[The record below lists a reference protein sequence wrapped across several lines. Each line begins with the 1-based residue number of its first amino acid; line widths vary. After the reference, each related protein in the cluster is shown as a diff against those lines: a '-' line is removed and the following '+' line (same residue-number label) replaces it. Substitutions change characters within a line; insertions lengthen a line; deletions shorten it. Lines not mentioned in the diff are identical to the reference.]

1 MAKQPFTDEQKNL
14 LMDYLFNKYMEDMMR
29 SKERSEDFYNQPP
42 PKDMLGNERIEA
54 KSNNPFMDMI
64 SKGISNTKPE
74 GVMTAG
80 NTRIIEL
87 NSLIDPDMDPGDLR
101 TIYDDMMRE
110 SGGNYPGVDFDT
122 FLKSIGTR
130 TASNDEAVR
139 QLENLFEMF
148 KEQGMSDEEAAK
160 AARERMENAP
170 VRKAADGGFME
181 TLKDKFSEFVNKLK
195 SDEPRFFAGQPLNEA
210 AENDPRYQAI
220 LAKKVYRDLGY
231 SDEEIDEIVKKK
243 AGDFLEL
250 GKYLN
255 QIESLNKAE
264 GGIVSLADGGDPLY
278 EMFEEVWK
286 NTPASERAT
295 GSVKKATVRVTG
307 DPLSY
312 RNFLK
317 DLGFTKIAEASDIKA
332 LGKYGVKIGD
342 EIGSISA
349 AANALGIKP
358 FELRSDEN
366 FAKLVK
372 LAEDKGVKGF
382 TTVGGAGKASISA
395 VEDAAT
401 GIGFRGADPGGEKI
415 KFNQVLKAE
424 QKDLNK
430 IFGSN
435 PSKAKSFEFVKRLSS
450 AYPTLA
456 KGAGLTA
463 LLSAAAKNAFGG
475 PLLDLAIPTEMG
487 MGTLMSPEDEALLI
501 SKEKIKEKFK

>member
-1 MAKQPFTDEQKNL
+1 MATKKPFTDEQKDM
-14 LMDYLFNKYMEDMMR
+14 LMDYLFNKFMNDMMQQ
-29 SKERSEDFYNQPP
+29 KERSEDIYNQPP
-42 PKDMLGNERIEA
+42 STDAIGNEVREA
-54 KSNNPFMDMI
+54 KSNNAFMDMI
-64 SKGISNTKPE
+64 DKGVNNTKKE
-74 GVMTAG
+74 GIMTAQQYKLG
-80 NTRIIEL
+80 GDLNYIIEMMK
-87 NSLIDPDMDPGDLR
+87 NETDPDKLEELKMQ
-101 TIYDDMMRE
+101 IRE
-110 SGGNYPGVDFDT
+110 MLGTTPYM
-122 FLKSIGTR
+122 SI
-130 TASNDEAVR
+130 R
-139 QLENLFEMF
+139 Q
-148 KEQGMSDEEAAK
+148 D
-160 AARERMENAP
+160 P
-170 VRKAADGGFME
+170 VRKAADGG
-181 TLKDKFSEFVNKLK
+181 
-195 SDEPRFFAGQPLNEA
+195 
-210 AENDPRYQAI
+210 I
-220 LAKKVYRDLGY
+220 
-231 SDEEIDEIVKKK
+231 I
-243 AGDFLEL
+243 
-250 GKYLN
+250 
-255 QIESLNKAE
+255 
-264 GGIVSLADGGDPLY
+264 SLAEGGDPLY
-278 EMFEEVWK
+278 EMFEEVWE

-317 DLGFTKIAEASDIKA
+317 DLGFIKTAEAADVKA
-332 LGKYGVKIGD
+332 LGKYGVKTGD
-342 EIGSISA
+342 KIGSISEA
-349 AANALGIKP
+349 ARALNIKP

-366 FAKLVK
+366 FAKLTK

-395 VEDAAT
+395 LEDAAT
-401 GIGFRGADPGGEKI
+401 GIPFGAPDPGKEKMKLNEVI
-415 KFNQVLKAE
+415 KAE

>member
-1 MAKQPFTDEQKNL
+1 MATKKPFTDEQKDM
-14 LMDYLFNKYMEDMMR
+14 LMDYLFNKFMNDMMQQ
-29 SKERSEDFYNQPP
+29 KERSEDIYNQPP
-42 PKDMLGNERIEA
+42 STDAIGNEVREA
-54 KSNNPFMDMI
+54 KSNNAFMDMI
-64 SKGISNTKPE
+64 DKGVNNTKKE
-74 GVMTAG
+74 GIMTAQQYKLG
-80 NTRIIEL
+80 GDLNYIIEMMK
-87 NSLIDPDMDPGDLR
+87 NETDPDKLEELKMQ
-101 TIYDDMMRE
+101 IRE
-110 SGGNYPGVDFDT
+110 MLGTTPYM
-122 FLKSIGTR
+122 SI
-130 TASNDEAVR
+130 R
-139 QLENLFEMF
+139 Q
-148 KEQGMSDEEAAK
+148 D
-160 AARERMENAP
+160 P
-170 VRKAADGGFME
+170 VRKAADGG
-181 TLKDKFSEFVNKLK
+181 
-195 SDEPRFFAGQPLNEA
+195 
-210 AENDPRYQAI
+210 I
-220 LAKKVYRDLGY
+220 
-231 SDEEIDEIVKKK
+231 I
-243 AGDFLEL
+243 
-250 GKYLN
+250 
-255 QIESLNKAE
+255 
-264 GGIVSLADGGDPLY
+264 SLAEGGDPLY
-278 EMFEEVWK
+278 EMFEEVWE

-317 DLGFTKIAEASDIKA
+317 DLGFIKTAEAADVKA

-342 EIGSISA
+342 KIGSISEA
-349 AANALGIKP
+349 ARALNIKP

-366 FAKLVK
+366 FAKLTK

-415 KFNQVLKAE
+415 KFNQVIKAE

>member
-1 MAKQPFTDEQKNL
+1 MATKKPFTDEQKDM
-14 LMDYLFNKYMEDMMR
+14 LMDYLFNKFMNDMMQQ
-29 SKERSEDFYNQPP
+29 KERSEDIYNQPP
-42 PKDMLGNERIEA
+42 STDAIGNEVREA
-54 KSNNPFMDMI
+54 KSNNAFMDMI
-64 SKGISNTKPE
+64 DKGVNNTKKE
-74 GVMTAG
+74 GIMTAQQYKQG
-80 NTRIIEL
+80 GDLNYVIEMMK
-87 NSLIDPDMDPGDLR
+87 NETDPDKLEELKMQ
-101 TIYDDMMRE
+101 IRE
-110 SGGNYPGVDFDT
+110 MLGTTPYM
-122 FLKSIGTR
+122 SI
-130 TASNDEAVR
+130 R
-139 QLENLFEMF
+139 Q
-148 KEQGMSDEEAAK
+148 D
-160 AARERMENAP
+160 P
-170 VRKAADGGFME
+170 VRKANEGGDAKEENPLRQFRDDYEMLIGFPSEVLREESKVKMRLLDSDIFEKAKDKEEFKKIFYDEYAPTMKFLDSLSDEERKKALDIILSKRAEREIEDAETEGVGSLMRRGMAMADGG
-181 TLKDKFSEFVNKLK
+181 
-195 SDEPRFFAGQPLNEA
+195 
-210 AENDPRYQAI
+210 I
-220 LAKKVYRDLGY
+220 
-231 SDEEIDEIVKKK
+231 I
-243 AGDFLEL
+243 
-250 GKYLN
+250 
-255 QIESLNKAE
+255 
-264 GGIVSLADGGDPLY
+264 SLAEGGDPLY

-317 DLGFTKIAEASDIKA
+317 DLGFIKTAEAADVKA

-342 EIGSISA
+342 KIGSISEA
-349 AANALGIKP
+349 ARALNIKP

-382 TTVGGAGKASISA
+382 QTVTGAGKASISA

-450 AYPTLA
+450 TYPTLV

-487 MGTLMSPEDEALLI
+487 IGTMMSPEDEALLI

>member
-170 VRKAADGGFME
+170 VRKAADGG
-181 TLKDKFSEFVNKLK
+181 
-195 SDEPRFFAGQPLNEA
+195 
-210 AENDPRYQAI
+210 I
-220 LAKKVYRDLGY
+220 
-231 SDEEIDEIVKKK
+231 I
-243 AGDFLEL
+243 
-250 GKYLN
+250 
-255 QIESLNKAE
+255 
-264 GGIVSLADGGDPLY
+264 SLADGGDPLY

-286 NTPASERAT
+286 NTPASERAS

>member
-170 VRKAADGGFME
+170 VRKAADGGIMYLAPGGPVTKGGS
-181 TLKDKFSEFVNKLK
+181 TLKPSTYTK
-195 SDEPRFFAGQPLNEA
+195 P
-210 AENDPRYQAI
+210 
-220 LAKKVYRDLGY
+220 
-231 SDEEIDEIVKKK
+231 
-243 AGDFLEL
+243 
-250 GKYLN
+250 
-255 QIESLNKAE
+255 
-264 GGIVSLADGGDPLY
+264 
-278 EMFEEVWK
+278 FEE
-286 NTPASERAT
+286 
-295 GSVKKATVRVTG
+295 
-307 DPLSY
+307 
-312 RNFLK
+312 FLM
-317 DLGFTKIAEASDIKA
+317 DLGFTKVDEKT
-332 LGKYGVKIGD
+332 GKV
-342 EIGSISA
+342 
-349 AANALGIKP
+349 
-358 FELRSDEN
+358 
-366 FAKLVK
+366 
-372 LAEDKGVKGF
+372 
-382 TTVGGAGKASISA
+382 
-395 VEDAAT
+395 
-401 GIGFRGADPGGEKI
+401 RG
-415 KFNQVLKAE
+415 
-424 QKDLNK
+424 
-430 IFGSN
+430 
-435 PSKAKSFEFVKRLSS
+435 
-450 AYPTLA
+450 
-456 KGAGLTA
+456 
-463 LLSAAAKNAFGG
+463 
-475 PLLDLAIPTEMG
+475 
-487 MGTLMSPEDEALLI
+487 
-501 SKEKIKEKFK
+501 SKEAWNNFLKSKGINNPRSTLEATNLKNTMLKQTAKDKTFQ

>member
-1 MAKQPFTDEQKNL
+1 MATKKPFTDEQKDM
-14 LMDYLFNKYMEDMMR
+14 LMDYLFNKFMNDMMQQ
-29 SKERSEDFYNQPP
+29 KERSEDIYNQPP
-42 PKDMLGNERIEA
+42 STDAIGNEVREA
-54 KSNNPFMDMI
+54 KSNNAFMDMI
-64 SKGISNTKPE
+64 DKGVNNTKKE
-74 GVMTAG
+74 GIMTAQQYKLG
-80 NTRIIEL
+80 GDLNYIIEMMK
-87 NSLIDPDMDPGDLR
+87 NETDPDKLEELKMQ
-101 TIYDDMMRE
+101 IRE
-110 SGGNYPGVDFDT
+110 MLGTTPYM
-122 FLKSIGTR
+122 SI
-130 TASNDEAVR
+130 R
-139 QLENLFEMF
+139 Q
-148 KEQGMSDEEAAK
+148 D
-160 AARERMENAP
+160 P
-170 VRKAADGGFME
+170 VRKAADGG
-181 TLKDKFSEFVNKLK
+181 
-195 SDEPRFFAGQPLNEA
+195 
-210 AENDPRYQAI
+210 I
-220 LAKKVYRDLGY
+220 
-231 SDEEIDEIVKKK
+231 I
-243 AGDFLEL
+243 
-250 GKYLN
+250 
-255 QIESLNKAE
+255 
-264 GGIVSLADGGDPLY
+264 SLAEGGDPLY

-317 DLGFTKIAEASDIKA
+317 DLGFIKTAEASDIKA

-349 AANALGIKP
+349 AAKALNIKP

-395 VEDAAT
+395 LEDAAT
-401 GIGFRGADPGGEKI
+401 GIPFGAPDPGKEKMKLNEVI
-415 KFNQVLKAE
+415 KTN

-450 AYPTLA
+450 TYPTLA

-487 MGTLMSPEDEALLI
+487 MGTLMSPEDEALLN
-501 SKEKIKEKFK
+501 SKEKIKEKFQ

>member
-1 MAKQPFTDEQKNL
+1 MAKQPFTDEQKDL

-29 SKERSEDFYNQPP
+29 SKERSEDFYNQPA

-130 TASNDEAVR
+130 TASNDEA
-139 QLENLFEMF
+139 
-148 KEQGMSDEEAAK
+148 AK

-170 VRKAADGGFME
+170 VKKAADGG
-181 TLKDKFSEFVNKLK
+181 
-195 SDEPRFFAGQPLNEA
+195 
-210 AENDPRYQAI
+210 I
-220 LAKKVYRDLGY
+220 
-231 SDEEIDEIVKKK
+231 I
-243 AGDFLEL
+243 
-250 GKYLN
+250 
-255 QIESLNKAE
+255 
-264 GGIVSLADGGDPLY
+264 SLADGGDPLY

-358 FELRSDEN
+358 FELRTEEN
-366 FAKLVK
+366 FAKLID
-372 LAEDKGVKGF
+372 LAKQKGIKEF
-382 TTVGGAGKASISA
+382 KTVTGAGKASISA

-415 KFNQVLKAE
+415 KFNQVLAAE

>member
-1 MAKQPFTDEQKNL
+1 MAV
-14 LMDYLFNKYMEDMMR
+14 
-29 SKERSEDFYNQPP
+29 
-42 PKDMLGNERIEA
+42 
-54 KSNNPFMDMI
+54 SNTFMDMI
-64 SKGISNTKPE
+64 DKGVNNTKKE
-74 GVMTAG
+74 GIMTAQQYKLG
-80 NTRIIEL
+80 GDLNYIIEMMK
-87 NSLIDPDMDPGDLR
+87 NETDPDKLEELKMQ
-101 TIYDDMMRE
+101 IRE
-110 SGGNYPGVDFDT
+110 MLGTTPYM
-122 FLKSIGTR
+122 SI
-130 TASNDEAVR
+130 R
-139 QLENLFEMF
+139 Q
-148 KEQGMSDEEAAK
+148 D
-160 AARERMENAP
+160 P

-181 TLKDKFSEFVNKLK
+181 TLKDKFSKFVDKLK

-210 AENDPRYQAI
+210 AENDPRYQAN
-220 LAKKVYRDLGY
+220 LVKRVYRDLGY
-231 SDEEIDEIVKKK
+231 SDEEIDEIVKNK

-264 GGIVSLADGGDPLY
+264 GGIISLAEGGDPLY
-278 EMFEEVWK
+278 EMFEEVWE

-317 DLGFTKIAEASDIKA
+317 DLGFIKTAEAADVKA

-342 EIGSISA
+342 KIGSISEA
-349 AANALGIKP
+349 ARALNIKP

-366 FAKLVK
+366 FAKLTK

-401 GIGFRGADPGGEKI
+401 GIGFRGAPDPGGEKI
-415 KFNQVLKAE
+415 KFNQVIKAE

-487 MGTLMSPEDEALLI
+487 MGTLMSPEEEALLI

>member
-1 MAKQPFTDEQKNL
+1 MAGQFNKKELEL
-14 LMDYLFNKYMEDMMR
+14 LMGEIT
-29 SKERSEDFYNQPP
+29 RSEPNITPDQYRNIKGMEEMKPGSYPFRFMKEAPSENQFMKLLEASI
-42 PKDMLGNERIEA
+42 KD
-54 KSNNPFMDMI
+54 
-64 SKGISNTKPE
+64 TKPE

-170 VRKAADGGFME
+170 VRKAADGG
-181 TLKDKFSEFVNKLK
+181 
-195 SDEPRFFAGQPLNEA
+195 
-210 AENDPRYQAI
+210 I
-220 LAKKVYRDLGY
+220 
-231 SDEEIDEIVKKK
+231 I
-243 AGDFLEL
+243 
-250 GKYLN
+250 
-255 QIESLNKAE
+255 
-264 GGIVSLADGGDPLY
+264 SLADGGDPLY

-286 NTPASERAT
+286 NTPASERAS

>member
-1 MAKQPFTDEQKNL
+1 MAGQFNKKELEL
-14 LMDYLFNKYMEDMMR
+14 LMGEIT
-29 SKERSEDFYNQPP
+29 RSEPNITPDQYRNIKGMEEMKPGSYPFRFMKEAPSENQFMKLLEASI
-42 PKDMLGNERIEA
+42 KD
-54 KSNNPFMDMI
+54 
-64 SKGISNTKPE
+64 TKPE
-74 GVMTAG
+74 GVMTAR
-80 NTRIIEL
+80 NERIMQL
-87 NSLIDPDMDPGDLR
+87 DSLIDPDMDPGDLR
-101 TIYDDMMRE
+101 SIYDDMMRE

-170 VRKAADGGFME
+170 VRKAADGG
-181 TLKDKFSEFVNKLK
+181 
-195 SDEPRFFAGQPLNEA
+195 
-210 AENDPRYQAI
+210 
-220 LAKKVYRDLGY
+220 
-231 SDEEIDEIVKKK
+231 
-243 AGDFLEL
+243 
-250 GKYLN
+250 
-255 QIESLNKAE
+255 
-264 GGIVSLADGGDPLY
+264 IVSLAEGGDPLY

-317 DLGFTKIAEASDIKA
+317 DLGFIKTAEAADVKA

-349 AANALGIKP
+349 AAKALKIKP
-358 FELRSDEN
+358 FELRSEEN
-366 FAKLVK
+366 FAKLID
-372 LAEDKGVKGF
+372 LAKQKGIKEF
-382 TTVGGAGKASISA
+382 KTVTGAGKASISA

-415 KFNQVLKAE
+415 KFNQVLAAE

-435 PSKAKSFEFVKRLSS
+435 PTKAKSFEFVKRLSS

-487 MGTLMSPEDEALLI
+487 MGTLMSPEEEALLI
-501 SKEKIKEKFK
+501 SKEKIKEKFQ

>member
-1 MAKQPFTDEQKNL
+1 MAKQPFTDEQKDL

-29 SKERSEDFYNQPP
+29 SKERSEDFYNQPA

-170 VRKAADGGFME
+170 VKKAADGG
-181 TLKDKFSEFVNKLK
+181 
-195 SDEPRFFAGQPLNEA
+195 
-210 AENDPRYQAI
+210 I
-220 LAKKVYRDLGY
+220 
-231 SDEEIDEIVKKK
+231 I
-243 AGDFLEL
+243 
-250 GKYLN
+250 
-255 QIESLNKAE
+255 
-264 GGIVSLADGGDPLY
+264 SLADGGDPLY

-358 FELRSDEN
+358 FELRTEEN
-366 FAKLVK
+366 FAKLID
-372 LAEDKGVKGF
+372 LAKQKGIKEF
-382 TTVGGAGKASISA
+382 KTVTGAGKASISA

-415 KFNQVLKAE
+415 KFNQVLAAE

>member
-1 MAKQPFTDEQKNL
+1 MATKKPFTDEQKDM
-14 LMDYLFNKYMEDMMR
+14 LMDYLFNKFMNDMMQQ
-29 SKERSEDFYNQPP
+29 KERSEDIYNQPP
-42 PKDMLGNERIEA
+42 STDAIGNEVREA
-54 KSNNPFMDMI
+54 KSNNAFMDMI
-64 SKGISNTKPE
+64 DKGVNNTKKE
-74 GVMTAG
+74 GIMTAQQYKLG
-80 NTRIIEL
+80 GDLNYIIEMMK
-87 NSLIDPDMDPGDLR
+87 NETDPDKLEELKMQ
-101 TIYDDMMRE
+101 IRE
-110 SGGNYPGVDFDT
+110 MLGTTPYM
-122 FLKSIGTR
+122 SI
-130 TASNDEAVR
+130 R
-139 QLENLFEMF
+139 Q
-148 KEQGMSDEEAAK
+148 D
-160 AARERMENAP
+160 P
-170 VRKAADGGFME
+170 VRKAADGG
-181 TLKDKFSEFVNKLK
+181 
-195 SDEPRFFAGQPLNEA
+195 
-210 AENDPRYQAI
+210 I
-220 LAKKVYRDLGY
+220 
-231 SDEEIDEIVKKK
+231 I
-243 AGDFLEL
+243 
-250 GKYLN
+250 
-255 QIESLNKAE
+255 
-264 GGIVSLADGGDPLY
+264 SLAEGGDPLY

-317 DLGFTKIAEASDIKA
+317 DLGFIKTAEASDIKA

-349 AANALGIKP
+349 AARALNIKP

-395 VEDAAT
+395 LEDAAT
-401 GIGFRGADPGGEKI
+401 GIPFGAPDPGKEKMKLNEVI
-415 KFNQVLKAE
+415 KTN

-450 AYPTLA
+450 TYPTLA

-487 MGTLMSPEDEALLI
+487 MGTLMSPEDEALLN
-501 SKEKIKEKFK
+501 SKEKIKEKFQ

>member
-1 MAKQPFTDEQKNL
+1 MA
-14 LMDYLFNKYMEDMMR
+14 M
-29 SKERSEDFYNQPP
+29 
-42 PKDMLGNERIEA
+42 
-54 KSNNPFMDMI
+54 SNTFMDMI
-64 SKGISNTKPE
+64 DKGVNNTKKE
-74 GVMTAG
+74 GIMTAQQYKLG
-80 NTRIIEL
+80 GDLNYIIEMMK
-87 NSLIDPDMDPGDLR
+87 NETDPDKLEELKMQ
-101 TIYDDMMRE
+101 IRE
-110 SGGNYPGVDFDT
+110 MLGTTPYM
-122 FLKSIGTR
+122 SI
-130 TASNDEAVR
+130 R
-139 QLENLFEMF
+139 Q
-148 KEQGMSDEEAAK
+148 D
-160 AARERMENAP
+160 P

-181 TLKDKFSEFVNKLK
+181 TLKDKFSKFVDKLK

-210 AENDPRYQAI
+210 AENDPRYQAN
-220 LAKKVYRDLGY
+220 LVKRVYRDLGY
-231 SDEEIDEIVKKK
+231 SDEEIDEIVKNK

-264 GGIVSLADGGDPLY
+264 GGIISLADGGDPLY
-278 EMFEEVWK
+278 EMFEEVWE

-317 DLGFTKIAEASDIKA
+317 DLGFIKTAEAADVKA

-342 EIGSISA
+342 KIGSISEA
-349 AANALGIKP
+349 ARALNIKP

-366 FAKLVK
+366 FAKLTK
-372 LAEDKGVKGF
+372 LAEEKGVKGF
-382 TTVGGAGKASISA
+382 QTVTGAGKASISA
-395 VEDAAT
+395 LEDAAT
-401 GIGFRGADPGGEKI
+401 GIPFGAPDPGKEKM
-415 KFNQVLKAE
+415 KLNQVIKAE

-450 AYPTLA
+450 TYPTLA

>member
-1 MAKQPFTDEQKNL
+1 MA
-14 LMDYLFNKYMEDMMR
+14 M
-29 SKERSEDFYNQPP
+29 
-42 PKDMLGNERIEA
+42 GNT
-54 KSNNPFMDMI
+54 FMDMLSRALLNTTSEGI
-64 SKGISNTKPE
+64 KGVPTNQDLEKIKSMMPE
-74 GVMTAG
+74 V
-80 NTRIIEL
+80 
-87 NSLIDPDMDPGDLR
+87 
-101 TIYDDMMRE
+101 
-110 SGGNYPGVDFDT
+110 
-122 FLKSIGTR
+122 K
-130 TASNDEAVR
+130 TASEGIKGVPTNQD
-139 QLENLFEMF
+139 LEKIKSMMPEV
-148 KEQGMSDEEAAK
+148 KTASDSNIDRIMESLLEKYLDMGLSLGAATEAAK
-160 AARERMENAP
+160 KEFESRSAGIKGTPSNQDM
-170 VRKAADGGFME
+170 KKI
-181 TLKDKFSEFVNKLK
+181 KDLMMMVS
-195 SDEPRFFAGQPLNEA
+195 
-210 AENDPRYQAI
+210 ND
-220 LAKKVYRDLGY
+220 K
-231 SDEEIDEIVKKK
+231 
-243 AGDFLEL
+243 GDFNYLLEQL
-250 GKYLN
+250 KNLKPSEDNYGVDQEILLQDIRRLEGLN
-255 QIESLNKAE
+255 PTVSIRPKTDYSYAE
-264 GGIVSLADGGDPLY
+264 GGIVSLAEGGDPLY
-278 EMFEEVWK
+278 EMFEEVWE

-317 DLGFTKIAEASDIKA
+317 DLGFIKTAEAADVKA

-342 EIGSISA
+342 KIGSISEA
-349 AANALGIKP
+349 ARALNIKP

-366 FAKLVK
+366 FAKLTK

-415 KFNQVLKAE
+415 KFNQVIKAE

-487 MGTLMSPEDEALLI
+487 MGTLMSPEEEALLI

>member
-1 MAKQPFTDEQKNL
+1 MATKKPFTDEQKDM
-14 LMDYLFNKYMEDMMR
+14 LMDYLFNKFMNDMMQQ
-29 SKERSEDFYNQPP
+29 KERSEDIYNQPP
-42 PKDMLGNERIEA
+42 STDAIGNEVREA
-54 KSNNPFMDMI
+54 KSNNAFMDMI
-64 SKGISNTKPE
+64 DKGVNNTKKE
-74 GVMTAG
+74 GIMTAQQYKLG
-80 NTRIIEL
+80 GDLNYIIEMMK
-87 NSLIDPDMDPGDLR
+87 NETDPDKLEELKMQ
-101 TIYDDMMRE
+101 IRE
-110 SGGNYPGVDFDT
+110 MLGTTPYM
-122 FLKSIGTR
+122 SI
-130 TASNDEAVR
+130 R
-139 QLENLFEMF
+139 Q
-148 KEQGMSDEEAAK
+148 D
-160 AARERMENAP
+160 P
-170 VRKAADGGFME
+170 VRKAADGG
-181 TLKDKFSEFVNKLK
+181 
-195 SDEPRFFAGQPLNEA
+195 
-210 AENDPRYQAI
+210 I
-220 LAKKVYRDLGY
+220 
-231 SDEEIDEIVKKK
+231 I
-243 AGDFLEL
+243 
-250 GKYLN
+250 
-255 QIESLNKAE
+255 
-264 GGIVSLADGGDPLY
+264 SLAEGGDPLY
-278 EMFEEVWK
+278 EMFEEVWE

-317 DLGFTKIAEASDIKA
+317 DLGFIKTAEAADVKA

-342 EIGSISA
+342 KIGSISEA
-349 AANALGIKP
+349 ARALNIKP

-366 FAKLVK
+366 FAKLTK

-382 TTVGGAGKASISA
+382 QTVTGAGKASISA

-475 PLLDLAIPTEMG
+475 P
-487 MGTLMSPEDEALLI
+487 
-501 SKEKIKEKFK
+501 

>member
-1 MAKQPFTDEQKNL
+1 MATKKPFTDEQKDM
-14 LMDYLFNKYMEDMMR
+14 LMDYLFNKFMNDMMQQ
-29 SKERSEDFYNQPP
+29 KERSEDIYNQPP
-42 PKDMLGNERIEA
+42 STDAIGNEVREA
-54 KSNNPFMDMI
+54 KSNNAFMDMI
-64 SKGISNTKPE
+64 DKGVNNTKKE
-74 GVMTAG
+74 GIMTAQQYKLG
-80 NTRIIEL
+80 GDLNYIIEMMK
-87 NSLIDPDMDPGDLR
+87 NETDPDKLEELKMQ
-101 TIYDDMMRE
+101 IRE
-110 SGGNYPGVDFDT
+110 MLGTTPYM
-122 FLKSIGTR
+122 SI
-130 TASNDEAVR
+130 R
-139 QLENLFEMF
+139 Q
-148 KEQGMSDEEAAK
+148 D
-160 AARERMENAP
+160 P
-170 VRKAADGGFME
+170 VRKAADGG
-181 TLKDKFSEFVNKLK
+181 
-195 SDEPRFFAGQPLNEA
+195 
-210 AENDPRYQAI
+210 I
-220 LAKKVYRDLGY
+220 
-231 SDEEIDEIVKKK
+231 I
-243 AGDFLEL
+243 
-250 GKYLN
+250 
-255 QIESLNKAE
+255 
-264 GGIVSLADGGDPLY
+264 SLAEGGDPLY
-278 EMFEEVWK
+278 EMFEEVWE

-317 DLGFTKIAEASDIKA
+317 DLGFIKTAEAADVKA

-342 EIGSISA
+342 KIGSISEA
-349 AANALGIKP
+349 ARALNIKP

-366 FAKLVK
+366 FAKLTK

-415 KFNQVLKAE
+415 KFNQVIKAE

-487 MGTLMSPEDEALLI
+487 MGTLMSPEEEALLI

>member
-1 MAKQPFTDEQKNL
+1 MQQ
-14 LMDYLFNKYMEDMMR
+14 
-29 SKERSEDFYNQPP
+29 KERSEDIYNQPP
-42 PKDMLGNERIEA
+42 STDAIGNEVREA
-54 KSNNPFMDMI
+54 KSNNAFMDMI
-64 SKGISNTKPE
+64 DKGVNNTKKE
-74 GVMTAG
+74 GIMTAQQYKQG
-80 NTRIIEL
+80 GDLNYVIEMMK
-87 NSLIDPDMDPGDLR
+87 NETDPDKLEELKMQ
-101 TIYDDMMRE
+101 IRE
-110 SGGNYPGVDFDT
+110 MLGTTPYM
-122 FLKSIGTR
+122 SI
-130 TASNDEAVR
+130 R
-139 QLENLFEMF
+139 Q
-148 KEQGMSDEEAAK
+148 D
-160 AARERMENAP
+160 P
-170 VRKAADGGFME
+170 VRKAADGG
-181 TLKDKFSEFVNKLK
+181 
-195 SDEPRFFAGQPLNEA
+195 
-210 AENDPRYQAI
+210 I
-220 LAKKVYRDLGY
+220 
-231 SDEEIDEIVKKK
+231 I
-243 AGDFLEL
+243 
-250 GKYLN
+250 
-255 QIESLNKAE
+255 
-264 GGIVSLADGGDPLY
+264 SLAEGGDPLY

-317 DLGFTKIAEASDIKA
+317 DLGFIKTAEASDIKA

-349 AANALGIKP
+349 AAKALNIKP

-395 VEDAAT
+395 LEDAAT
-401 GIGFRGADPGGEKI
+401 GIPFGAPDPGKEKMKLNEVI
-415 KFNQVLKAE
+415 KTN

-450 AYPTLA
+450 TYPTLA

-487 MGTLMSPEDEALLI
+487 MGTLMSPEDEALLN
-501 SKEKIKEKFK
+501 SKEKIKEKFQ

>member
-1 MAKQPFTDEQKNL
+1 MATKKPFTDEQKDM
-14 LMDYLFNKYMEDMMR
+14 LMDYLFNKFMNDMMQQ
-29 SKERSEDFYNQPP
+29 KERSEDIYNQPP
-42 PKDMLGNERIEA
+42 STDAIGNEVREA
-54 KSNNPFMDMI
+54 KSNNAFMDMI
-64 SKGISNTKPE
+64 DKGVNNTKKE
-74 GVMTAG
+74 GIMTAQQYKLG
-80 NTRIIEL
+80 GDLNYIIEMMK
-87 NSLIDPDMDPGDLR
+87 NETDPDKLEELKMQ
-101 TIYDDMMRE
+101 IRE
-110 SGGNYPGVDFDT
+110 MLGTTPYM
-122 FLKSIGTR
+122 SI
-130 TASNDEAVR
+130 R
-139 QLENLFEMF
+139 Q
-148 KEQGMSDEEAAK
+148 D
-160 AARERMENAP
+160 P
-170 VRKAADGGFME
+170 VRKAADGG
-181 TLKDKFSEFVNKLK
+181 
-195 SDEPRFFAGQPLNEA
+195 
-210 AENDPRYQAI
+210 I
-220 LAKKVYRDLGY
+220 
-231 SDEEIDEIVKKK
+231 I
-243 AGDFLEL
+243 
-250 GKYLN
+250 
-255 QIESLNKAE
+255 
-264 GGIVSLADGGDPLY
+264 SLAEGGDPLY

-317 DLGFTKIAEASDIKA
+317 DLGFIKTAEASDIKA

-349 AANALGIKP
+349 AAKALNIKP

-395 VEDAAT
+395 LEDVAT
-401 GIGFRGADPGGEKI
+401 GIPFGAPDPGKEKMKLNEVI
-415 KFNQVLKAE
+415 KTN

-450 AYPTLA
+450 TYPTLA

-487 MGTLMSPEDEALLI
+487 MGTLMSPEDEALLN
-501 SKEKIKEKFK
+501 SKEKIKEKFQ